1 VSTDVARAI
10 QDGRRDGREA
20 EEACCD
26 GRGLTDRLR
35 PQARLRGAVVS
46 YPSPTLALTL
56 LAGVIAILAFAS
68 PAAAATPC
76 GAKVAEDWR
85 DNSRIDGIYPLHCYE
100 EGIEAIPAEIRDY
113 SNAEE
118 VIRNA
123 YLSAGG
129 RDSIGG
135 PPGKTP
141 SSPNPPLA
149 APNVDTSA
157 SSQVPLPVI
166 VLGAMSIL
174 LVASGAFGYL
184 SRRRNAADDET

>member
-1 VSTDVARAI
+1 MSDSVPT
-10 QDGRRDGREA
+10 
-20 EEACCD
+20 
-26 GRGLTDRLR
+26 L
-35 PQARLRGAVVS
+35 
-46 YPSPTLALTL
+46 TLAL
-56 LAGVIAILAFAS
+56 LASVIAILAFAS
-68 PAAAATPC
+68 PAVAATPC
-76 GAKVAEDWR
+76 GARVAEDWR

-118 VIRNA
+118 IIRNA

-129 RDSIGG
+129 RSSIGG
-135 PPGKTP
+135 PPGQTP
-141 SSPNPPLA
+141 SGPPNPPLA
-149 APNVDTSA
+149 APAVDTSA

-184 SRRRNAADDET
+184 SRRRSAADDET